1 MCHHQGGPT
10 VININIPPD
19 VDIDKED
26 LEVLMPEDKHTI
38 ILGDTNAKYSTW
50 NISSNNNR
58 GTVLYEWILNNIV
71 LLNNKQPTFQSPAI
85 GNCSTIDITLVTE
98 ELSWKITIW
107 DVVGKDL
114 SGDHFPITTTISS
127 ALMPRP

>member
-10 VININIPPD
+10 VININIPPH

-26 LEVLMPEDKHTI
+26 LEVLMPEYKYTI
-38 ILGDTNAKYSTW
+38 ILGDTNVKYSTW
-50 NISSNNNR
+50 NISSNNR
-58 GTVLYEWILNNIV
+58 GTVLYAWILNNIV
-71 LLNNKQPTFQSPAI
+71 LLNKQPTFQSPAI

-98 ELSWKITIW
+98 ELSWKITSW

-114 SGDHFPITTTISS
+114 SSDHFPITTNISS